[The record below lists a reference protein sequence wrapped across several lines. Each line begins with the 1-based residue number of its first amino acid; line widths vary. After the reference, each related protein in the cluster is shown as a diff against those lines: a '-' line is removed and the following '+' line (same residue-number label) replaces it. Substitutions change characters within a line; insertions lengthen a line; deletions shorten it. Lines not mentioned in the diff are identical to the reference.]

1 MESIYMNGSNVDMRT
16 GASTKTGGGEQF
28 NIENKQV
35 PSSSPFSSE
44 DFFDFMP
51 NETTTRTN
59 ARPLGATS
67 PTHDQNFLQSEFHQ
81 THSVANKGDGRPIN
95 SHSHVESDPA
105 NPFFELDP
113 SPLANNIAPS
123 SSSQNPFLMTTD
135 ANNTSHLLP
144 AMHQESG
151 GMANNGFPPSL
162 GPSSFESSQ
171 GNPFKPPTTSTTKK
185 TSVGAADLVKGGEHY
200 DLGNESHHRLP
211 PAGQDHW
218 SMPSGEERTHPVN
231 TYGETHVSSS
241 SQQLDPFKF
250 ESPLNRKQADAT
262 SKNHAGATTIPTSVE
277 QPHHTF
283 SVREQ
288 GHHAKTSS
296 NSGTDNRFG
305 SSSVPSFPPAY
316 ESSTQDYMHNSAS
329 ATTKRGKDSRSASE
343 SGDDD
348 MPISSFPRHGQQAS
362 NGSEKQTP
370 PLQVMERSE
379 DTTKSSKYRFPS
391 HVFSRKQSNTQWSTA
406 SNESLFSIQMG
417 NTSFSSDLAWMSKSG
432 DIDRPGDT
440 NPSSVTPSNQPQI
453 PLPLPPPPQAPSTK
467 FNHISQSTANQ
478 HEGSKVTEEKAAE
491 TMREVIM
498 ENSINN
504 ENIRKGDSTT
514 AGGPTRADRHAHVHS
529 SSHRSDGSTK
539 SFAFNVMTDGDKALS
554 SKHSEDKRKQQK
566 QPEQQNIKATPDVA
580 AAQNP
585 KPTPN
590 ASNQNKSW
598 LSCFPCCG

>member
-1 MESIYMNGSNVDMRT
+1 
-16 GASTKTGGGEQF
+16 
-28 NIENKQV
+28 
-35 PSSSPFSSE
+35 
-44 DFFDFMP
+44 MP

-329 ATTKRGKDSRSASE
+329 ATTKRGKDSR
-343 SGDDD
+343 
-348 MPISSFPRHGQQAS
+348 HGQQAS

-391 HVFSRKQSNTQWSTA
+391 H
-406 SNESLFSIQMG
+406 
-417 NTSFSSDLAWMSKSG
+417 
-432 DIDRPGDT
+432 
-440 NPSSVTPSNQPQI
+440 PQI

-539 SFAFNVMTDGDKALS
+539 SFAFNV
-554 SKHSEDKRKQQK
+554 
-566 QPEQQNIKATPDVA
+566 
-580 AAQNP
+580 
-585 KPTPN
+585 
-590 ASNQNKSW
+590 
-598 LSCFPCCG
+598 